1 MVATTV
7 AIGSCMRVGE
17 AGEPHRS
24 LPGEPRAI
32 DVRLEGGALVRLSA
46 EAGELRASDEE
57 LGRWVRR
64 AARAIEGYFGRFP
77 LPRAEVIVLP
87 VRGDGVQNATTTPEG
102 GGTITVEVGERTGR
116 RALDGDWVL
125 VHEMAHLAQPH
136 VEGHPWFGEG
146 QAVYVELLARAA
158 AGFVPAE
165 QVWSELMGG
174 VAEALPALERAG
186 LDQDPGW
193 TATYWG
199 GALFFLLADVEIRE
213 RTRGERSLR
222 DALRAILEAGG
233 DLRSAWSLEHALG
246 VADQATGTAV
256 FSELHGRLG
265 LRGERVEIERLWRRL
280 GIERTGGRITFDD
293 AAPLAWVRKAIAG
306 R

>member
-1 MVATTV
+1 MVAATL
-7 AIGSCMRVGE
+7 AIGSCLRAGE
-17 AGEPHRS
+17 AGEPRRS
-24 LPGEPRAI
+24 LPGEARAI
-32 DVRLEGGALVRLSA
+32 DVRLEGGALVRLSPG
-46 EAGELRASDEE
+46 AGELRASDED
-57 LGRWVRR
+57 LVRWVRR
-64 AARAIEGYFGRFP
+64 AARAIESYFGRFP

-87 VRGDGVQNATTTPEG
+87 VHGDGVRNATTTPEG

-125 VHEMAHLAQPH
+125 VHEMVHLAQPH
-136 VEGHPWFGEG
+136 LEGHPWFGEG

-165 QVWSELMGG
+165 QVWSELMDG
-174 VAEALPALERAG
+174 VPEALPALERTG

-193 TATYWG
+193 AATYWG

-222 DALRAILEAGG
+222 DALRAILAAGR

-265 LRGERVEIERLWRRL
+265 PGGERVDIEQLWRRL
-280 GIERTGGRITFDD
+280 GIARTGRRIRFDET
-293 AAPLAWVRKAIAG
+293 APLA
-306 R
+306 

>member
-1 MVATTV
+1 MVALAMAT
-7 AIGSCMRVGE
+7 GGCMRSGG
-17 AGEPHRS
+17 AGELRRS
-24 LPGEPRAI
+24 PSGEPRAI
-32 DVRLEGGALVRLSA
+32 DVRLEGNALVRLSV

-57 LGRWVRR
+57 LVRWVLRS
-64 AARAIEGYFGRFP
+64 ARAIEGYFGRFP

-87 VRGDGVQNATTTPEG
+87 VHGDGVRNATTTPEG
-102 GGTITVEVGERTGR
+102 GGTITIEVGERTVR

-125 VHEMAHLAQPH
+125 VHEMVHLAQPH
-136 VEGHPWFGEG
+136 LEGHPWFGEG

-165 QVWSELMGG
+165 QVWSELMEG
-174 VAEALPALERAG
+174 VPEALPALERTG
-186 LDQDPGW
+186 LDEDPGW
-193 TATYWG
+193 AATYWG

-265 LRGERVEIERLWRRL
+265 RRGERVDIERLWRRL
-280 GIERTGGRITFDD
+280 GITRTGRRIRFDD
-293 AAPLAWVRKAIAG
+293 TAPLAWVRRAIAG
-306 R
+306 A